1 MEQTVAHFTPS
12 PPPVTLLFDTQIHPS
27 RVFQGER
34 GELTTSSLRLLVL
47 LLCTEGQEKEW
58 LTKLIAEGG
67 GGGGE
72 EDELKI
78 QFECTI

>member
-1 MEQTVAHFTPS
+1 MV
-12 PPPVTLLFDTQIHPS
+12 
-27 RVFQGER
+27 QGER
-34 GELTTSSLRLLVL
+34 GELTTSSLRVLVL

-58 LTKLIAEGG
+58 LTKLSAEGG
-67 GGGGE
+67 GGGGGK